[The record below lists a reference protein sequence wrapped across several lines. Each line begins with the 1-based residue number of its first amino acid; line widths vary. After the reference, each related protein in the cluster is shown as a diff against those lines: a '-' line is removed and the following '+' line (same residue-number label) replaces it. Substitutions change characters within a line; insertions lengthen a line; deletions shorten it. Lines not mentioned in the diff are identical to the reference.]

1 MCHCLPVCE
10 LLHSIADSYLLKEII
25 SWVSL
30 SLYHGE
36 MEKQTVYP
44 CFQKSATFH
53 IIPNNLAALKARVSH
68 ILLPNVFALE
78 TCDSFS
84 ALRAIVHQLC
94 THTPGSTVA
103 YPFAASDKRWAVM
116 LQSLQSLQ
124 RREPGSEVEKEAKL
138 RRYLYLLIAFKL
150 SHKPGYNGRRHWYMM
165 WSRNR
170 NRWPHCTSSPPEQ
183 CSLHSEM
190 W

>member
-10 LLHSIADSYLLKEII
+10 LLHSIADRYLLKEII

-36 MEKQTVYP
+36 MEKQTVCP

-53 IIPNNLAALKARVSH
+53 IIPKNLAALKARVSH

-84 ALRAIVHQLC
+84 ALRAIIHQLC
-94 THTPGSTVA
+94 THTPG
-103 YPFAASDKRWAVM
+103 PR
-116 LQSLQSLQ
+116 
-124 RREPGSEVEKEAKL
+124 P
-138 RRYLYLLIAFKL
+138 
-150 SHKPGYNGRRHWYMM
+150 
-165 WSRNR
+165 
-170 NRWPHCTSSPPEQ
+170 Q
-183 CSLHSEM
+183 CSISFCCKWQKMGGNATVSTEEGT
-190 W
+190 WVWGGEGGQTEEVPVFTDCI